1 MKALP
6 QGMLSVYFKDSIHF
20 SKRDVLYPPPLNG
33 FAPALFAQ
41 IGARNLK
48 P

>member
-1 MKALP
+1 MF
-6 QGMLSVYFKDSIHF
+6 YFKGSIRF
-20 SKRDVLYPPPLNG
+20 SKRDESYFPPLNG